1 MAEAVLDASAVLCLL
16 QEEPGAKL
24 VESHLAGA
32 HISAVNLCEVLGKL
46 ADAGLDDLAARTA
59 VADLGL
65 EVHPFERVDAEQ
77 AAALRVNTRAAGLS
91 LGDRACLA
99 LARRLGS
106 VAVTSDRVWSRLKLD
121 ITVVVAR

>member
-16 QEEPGAKL
+16 QDELGAKR
-24 VESHLAGA
+24 VESHLVGA

-46 ADAGLDDLAARTA
+46 ADAGLDDIMARNA

-65 EVHPFERVDAEQ
+65 EVHPFDHADADE
-77 AAALRVNTRAAGLS
+77 AASLRIPTRTAGLS

-106 VAVTSDRVWSRLKLD
+106 AAVTSDRAWSRLKLD
-121 ITVVVAR
+121 VAVVVAR